1 MKKFIS
7 VFCVILVLF
16 STFSYSMANAA
27 SANKKEAIACENILK
42 AMTLE
47 EKVGQ
52 LFIIRPETLDTKY
65 TKEQAGDTKKY
76 AVTKINKNI
85 KKNLKEYKV
94 GGVIMFAKN
103 ISNPKQIIKLN
114 ADLQRNSKTKLF
126 ICVDEEGGSVARIA
140 NNKNFNVKKFS
151 GMQTIGETGKT
162 SKAKDVGKTIGK
174 YLKEYQ
180 FNLDF
185 APVADVNTNS
195 KNIVIGKRAFDS
207 KPSVVSKMVDAE
219 IKGFHEVGIMTCVKH
234 FPGHGDTKGDT
245 HTGYVA
251 VNKTWKQL
259 KNCELVPFEQAF
271 KSPTDMVMVAHI
283 TADKVSKDGL
293 PASLS
298 YNMITE
304 KLRNELKYTG
314 VVITDS
320 MEMGAIAN
328 NYTSAESAVMA
339 IKAGADI
346 VLMPYDFKKAYKAVL
361 KAVKSGEIS
370 EKRLNESVLRI
381 LKLKEKYKLL

>member
-16 STFSYSMANAA
+16 STFSYSMVNAA
-27 SANKKEAIACENILK
+27 SANKKEATACENILK
-42 AMTLE
+42 TMTLE

-76 AVTKINKNI
+76 AVTKINKDI
-85 KKNLKEYKV
+85 KKNLKKYKI

-151 GMQTIGETGKT
+151 GMQAIGKTGKT

-174 YLKEYQ
+174 YLKQYQ

-195 KNIVIGKRAFDS
+195 KNIVIGKRAFGS

-293 PASLS
+293 PAALS
-298 YNMITE
+298 YNMITK

-328 NYTSAESAVMA
+328 HYTSAESAVMA